1 MIRLYGYFQSSAAYR
16 ARIALNLKEL
26 DYELVAVHLTK
37 DGGHQFTEEYTRLN
51 PQQLVPAIIDGDVT
65 LTQSMAIMEYLE
77 EAYPDHPILPA
88 DPAGRARVRSLS
100 QVVACDIHP
109 LNNLR
114 VRKYIAEDLGL
125 TADHGQ
131 TWQEHWINKGFA
143 ALREDGGRRRNI
155 QSRGHADHGGYLPDP
170 ADVQRPPD
178 QYGSLGLPQPAQ
190 DRGSVQRAARLR
202 TGAPEE
208 PAGRRLNRPVIHDLQ
223 A

>member
-26 DYELVAVHLTK
+26 EYELVAVHLTK

-51 PQQLVPAIIDGDVT
+51 PQQLVPAVIDGDVT

-100 QVVACDIHP
+100 QIVACDIHP

-114 VRKYIAEDLGL
+114 VRKYIVEDFGL
-125 TADHGQ
+125 TEDQGR
-131 TWQEHWINKGFA
+131 TWQENWINKGFA
-143 ALREDGGRRRNI
+143 AYEKMVAGGAAFSHGDTPTMADICLIPQMFNARRIKMDLSAYPNLLRIEEACN
-155 QSRGHADHGGYLPDP
+155 ALPAFERAHP
-170 ADVQRPPD
+170 KNQPD
-178 QYGSLGLPQPAQ
+178 
-190 DRGSVQRAARLR
+190 
-202 TGAPEE
+202 
-208 PAGRRLNRPVIHDLQ
+208 AG
-223 A
+223 

>member
-26 DYELVAVHLTK
+26 DYELVAIHLTK

-77 EAYPDHPILPA
+77 EAYPGHPILPA

-100 QVVACDIHP
+100 QIVACDIHP

-114 VRKYIAEDLGL
+114 VRKYIVEDFGL
-125 TADHGQ
+125 TEDYGQ

-143 ALREDGGRRRNI
+143 AYEKMVAGGAAFSHGDTPTMADICLIPQMFNARRINMDISAYPNLLRIEEACN
-155 QSRGHADHGGYLPDP
+155 ALPAFERAHP
-170 ADVQRPPD
+170 KNQPD
-178 QYGSLGLPQPAQ
+178 
-190 DRGSVQRAARLR
+190 
-202 TGAPEE
+202 
-208 PAGRRLNRPVIHDLQ
+208 AG
-223 A
+223 

>member
-37 DGGHQFTEEYTRLN
+37 DGGHQFTEEYTKLN
-51 PQQLVPAIIDGDVT
+51 PQQLVPAVVDGDVT

-77 EAYPDHPILPA
+77 EAYPGHPILPA

-114 VRKYIAEDLGL
+114 VRKYIVEDFGLAEDQGR
-125 TADHGQ
+125 

-143 ALREDGGRRRNI
+143 AYEKMVAGGGTFSHGDAPTMADICLIPQMFNARRINMDISAYPNLLGIEEACNALPAFERAHPRN
-155 QSRGHADHGGYLPDP
+155 QPD
-170 ADVQRPPD
+170 
-178 QYGSLGLPQPAQ
+178 
-190 DRGSVQRAARLR
+190 
-202 TGAPEE
+202 
-208 PAGRRLNRPVIHDLQ
+208 AG
-223 A
+223 